1 MIVGVKG
8 TPEQEQIV
16 KSKLPSHFQIESFKE
31 SRLSEYS
38 IVFDLTADKEKE
50 NRSYYNSQKGLTVFV
65 SMVKKQLEE
74 FVLENGL
81 SQANTFIGINALPT
95 FFERDL
101 LESTAM
107 RLGDRE
113 KIDDLVKDWS
123 WQIKWVE
130 SRVGMVTPRVVFM
143 IINEAY
149 YTVQEGTANQKDI
162 DTGMKLGT
170 AYPMGPFEWKDAVGV
185 RNVYE
190 TLEAVYEDTKEER
203 YKICPML
210 KTEYLKSMT
219 S

>member
-16 KSKLPSHFQIESFKE
+16 KSKLPSRFQIESFKE
-31 SRLSEYS
+31 NRLSEYS
-38 IVFDLTADKEKE
+38 IVFDLTADEE
-50 NRSYYNSQKGLTVFV
+50 NESRSYYNSQKDLTIFV
-65 SMVKKQLEE
+65 SMVKTQLEE
-74 FVLENGL
+74 FVLKNGL
-81 SQANTFIGINALPT
+81 SDVNTFIGINALPT
-95 FFERDL
+95 FLERDL
-101 LESTAM
+101 LESTAINAA
-107 RLGDRE
+107 DKS
-113 KIDDLVKDWS
+113 KIDELSQDWS
-123 WQIKWVE
+123 WEVKWVE

-170 AYPMGPFEWKDAVGV
+170 AYPMGPFEWKNAVGI

-219 S
+219 N